1 MWTAPREA
9 VSHFGIVSG
18 TVFFFFPVGVEG
30 ASVHRLPAICIAL
43 ALTCFGAFC
52 ATWLFPVNPTG
63 VTEPQFRQ
71 VMDYWHARPYL
82 ALSDKFK
89 RRYLDVPTRK
99 RVEQLTEDAKA
110 YRPDSADE
118 EQVELD
124 GWLSEIERAEGRTL
138 FRRLALVPERGLFQV
153 GWLSH
158 MFLHLGWLHL
168 VGNLFFFY
176 LVGPMLEDR
185 WGRPLFLG
193 FFLASGLVAAFAHY
207 LIDPS
212 TSVSMVGASGAVAGC
227 MGAFTVRFARE
238 RIRIGWAFW
247 LVLRLWRGAFLLP
260 AWFWGTLWFA
270 TEVFNY
276 WRFRGETNVA
286 VMAHIG
292 GFAFGAAVAV
302 ALRATRLEA
311 NVLAPALEARSSWTQ
326 HGSVHAA
333 HDALARGATAEAESH
348 FLKAIEEEPGNLEAN
363 LGMAKLEH
371 GKGRVA
377 DANARME
384 KQLHA
389 LLSRQAHEPLWQT
402 LVEWGPFMD
411 PALLRPAVAFRLAL
425 ALEEGK
431 APEGVRVHAES
442 LYAVSARAGGAMGAK
457 ALLAAAR
464 MALQRRGGERAALAH
479 LQAASELEDLPAQW
493 ASEIEA
499 EKQKRLSALAAAAPV
514 ALPEAV
520 SAAPVRV
527 SRCRIVSK
535 SAEGLVLQT
544 SDGRKGALPW
554 KQILAV
560 AVGSLS
566 DGISGGAPVLLT
578 DLVTSWG
585 KGDSA
590 ASVVRLQ
597 CKHPPPEAYG
607 QFLRELLAN
616 SGASQLSDTA
626 KPEQQDYPQYSDEK
640 TFVAAFYGTSTG
652 LE

>member
-1 MWTAPREA
+1 
-9 VSHFGIVSG
+9 
-18 TVFFFFPVGVEG
+18 
-30 ASVHRLPAICIAL
+30 
-43 ALTCFGAFC
+43 
-52 ATWLFPVNPTG
+52 
-63 VTEPQFRQ
+63 
-71 VMDYWHARPYL
+71 
-82 ALSDKFK
+82 
-89 RRYLDVPTRK
+89 
-99 RVEQLTEDAKA
+99 
-110 YRPDSADE
+110 
-118 EQVELD
+118 
-124 GWLSEIERAEGRTL
+124 
-138 FRRLALVPERGLFQV
+138 
-153 GWLSH
+153 
-158 MFLHLGWLHL
+158 
-168 VGNLFFFY
+168 
-176 LVGPMLEDR
+176 
-185 WGRPLFLG
+185 
-193 FFLASGLVAAFAHY
+193 
-207 LIDPS
+207 
-212 TSVSMVGASGAVAGC
+212 
-227 MGAFTVRFARE
+227 
-238 RIRIGWAFW
+238 
-247 LVLRLWRGAFLLP
+247 
-260 AWFWGTLWFA
+260 
-270 TEVFNY
+270 
-276 WRFRGETNVA
+276 
-286 VMAHIG
+286 
-292 GFAFGAAVAV
+292 
-302 ALRATRLEA
+302 
-311 NVLAPALEARSSWTQ
+311 
-326 HGSVHAA
+326 
-333 HDALARGATAEAESH
+333 
-348 FLKAIEEEPGNLEAN
+348 
-363 LGMAKLEH
+363 
-371 GKGRVA
+371 
-377 DANARME
+377 
-384 KQLHA
+384 
-389 LLSRQAHEPLWQT
+389 
-402 LVEWGPFMD
+402 
-411 PALLRPAVAFRLAL
+411 LAL